1 MDTQTPRVTNLL
13 WLLRLIVVV
22 HALVALAQAAFAGGF
37 LDGGSGAL
45 NLHQLTGTSVITT
58 ISLLQVIVA
67 VACWR
72 RGQQAAWFAATSFSL
87 FVAEMI
93 QIGLGFTDRLALHV
107 PLGTAIFGVAL
118 VLVFASLRH
127 FETKGVSKRA

>member
-1 MDTQTPRVTNLL
+1 MDTDTPRVTNLL

-37 LDGGSGAL
+37 LDGGPTAL
-45 NLHQLTGTSVITT
+45 NLHQMTGTSVITT

-72 RGQQAAWFAATSFSL
+72 RGLQAAWFAVTSLVL
-87 FVAEMI
+87 FLAEMA
-93 QIGLGFTDRLALHV
+93 QIGLGFTNRMALHV

-118 VLVFASLRH
+118 VLAFASLRH
-127 FETKGVSKRA
+127 FELKSVPKRA